1 MKGIVGFLIGF
12 FELFIAVAI
21 IIALLGAIV
30 SLDVVFKVAGGI
42 GLIWF
47 VRHLIKSLKAHN
59 VNDPHWLLP

>member
-1 MKGIVGFLIGF
+1 MEGLKGFVIGF
-12 FELFIAVAI
+12 VELIIAVAI
-21 IIALLGAIV
+21 IIALVGAIV

-47 VRHLIKSLKAHN
+47 VRHLVKSVKGHD